1 MTDHNNTD
9 KRLFLLDAYALIYR
23 SYFAFIKNPRFNS
36 KGLNTSAMLGFVNI
50 LEQLLREQKPTHIA
64 VVFDLNIPTFRHE
77 MFEAYKA
84 NRDEMPEDLRK
95 SIPYIRNIIEAYNI
109 PILEKA
115 GFEADDVIGTLAKK
129 AETKGYTTYMMTP
142 DKDYAQLVS
151 ENIFMY
157 KPSRG
162 GEAPEIWGIPEVQ
175 ENFMVDEPWQVI
187 DVLGLMGDTSDNIP
201 GCPGVG
207 PKTAMKLVSEF
218 KSVEGLYQNIDSQKG
233 KLKENLIE
241 FEKQVRMSRELAKI
255 ILDVPIDFDE
265 TKIVMEDPDIRK
277 LNEIYSDLEFRQ
289 LIKKQEAKPQA
300 QPVSDS
306 LFQQGTL
313 FGGPVSAPEIKT
325 AEVTNLNTFST
336 VPHQYYLIETA
347 EQRASLR
354 AELSVQ
360 KEFCFDT
367 ETTGLDT
374 MTSELVC
381 MSFAF
386 RSHEAYCVT
395 LPADRQ
401 KATEI
406 VQEFRLVFGDENITK
421 IGQNIKYDLS
431 MLLNYGVELKGPLFD
446 TMIAHYLIQPDL
458 RHNLDYL
465 CEQYLN
471 YQKITTDTLIGGK
484 GTLQQNMR
492 QAPVEKL
499 RDYACED
506 ADLTLQ
512 LKIAIEKDL
521 NDSGT
526 RKLFDEIEMPL
537 IYVLAD
543 MERAGV
549 NLNTGELKIYAEVLR
564 TQLIELEKEIID
576 LAGEEFNV
584 SSPKQLGVILFEKLK
599 IDPNAKMTKTK
610 QYSTAEE
617 TLEKL
622 SDKHPII
629 AKILEFRG
637 LKKLL
642 STYVEALP
650 LLINPNTGKLHTSY
664 NQAIAATGRLSSTNP
679 NLQNI
684 PIRDENG
691 RELRKAFIPSDSLHT
706 FLSADYSQIELR
718 IMAALSQDKQM
729 IEAFSNNQDIHAI
742 TASKIYKIPLAEVTS
757 DMRRKAKTA
766 NFGIIYGIS
775 AFGLSARLNIPKTEA
790 KELIDGYFENF
801 PDVKNYMD
809 KSIENARNAGFVET
823 IKGRKRYLNDINSA
837 NSMVRGMAE
846 RNAINAPIQGSA
858 ADVIKIAMINIW
870 KELKR
875 QGLQSK
881 MILQVH
887 DELNF
892 DALITEL
899 DQMKAI
905 VKHEMEN
912 AVNIGV
918 PLTVEINAGDNWLD
932 AH

>member
-1 MTDHNNTD
+1 MAENNTTD

-50 LEQLLREQKPTHIA
+50 LEQLLKDQKPSHIA
-64 VVFDLNIPTFRHE
+64 VVFDLNVPTFRHE

-84 NRDEMPEDLRK
+84 NREVMPEDLQK
-95 SIPYIRNIIEAYNI
+95 SIPYIRKIIEAYHI

-129 AETKGYTTYMMTP
+129 AETMGYTTYMMTP

-162 GEAPEIWGIPEVQ
+162 GEQPEVWGVPEVQ
-175 ENFMVDEPWQVI
+175 ENFMIDEPWQVI
-187 DVLGLMGDTSDNIP
+187 DVLGLMGDSADNIP

-218 KSVEGLYQNIDSQKG
+218 KSVDGLYQNIDSQKG
-233 KLKENLIE
+233 KLKENLVE
-241 FEKQVRMSRELAKI
+241 FEQQVRMSRKLAEI
-255 ILDVPIDFDE
+255 ILDVPVEFNEDKLI
-265 TKIVMEDPDIRK
+265 MEDPDIQK
-277 LNEIYSDLEFRQ
+277 LNDLFTELEFRQ
-289 LIKKQEAKPQA
+289 LIRKQEAKPTPASEPQ
-300 QPVSDS
+300 
-306 LFQQGTL
+306 FEQGTL
-313 FGGPVSAPEIKT
+313 FGFSNPV
-325 AEVTNLNTFST
+325 AEVKPALTSNLESIETN
-336 VPHQYYLIETA
+336 PHQYYLIETA

-374 MTSELVC
+374 QLAELVC
-381 MSFAF
+381 ISFAF

-395 LPADRQ
+395 VPAN
-401 KATEI
+401 KEEASKI
-406 VQEFRLVFGDENITK
+406 VKEFQLIFSDEKILK

-431 MLLNYGVELKGPLFD
+431 ILKNYGLEIHGPLFD
-446 TMIAHYLIQPDL
+446 TMIAHYLIQPEM
-458 RHNLDYL
+458 RHNLDDL

-471 YQKITTDTLIGGK
+471 FKKITTDTLIGGK
-484 GTLQQNMR
+484 GLFQKTMR
-492 QAPVEKL
+492 DANPEQL
-499 RDYACED
+499 RDYSCED

-512 LKIAIEKDL
+512 LKQALEKDL

-537 IYVLAD
+537 IFVLAD
-543 MERAGV
+543 MEHSGV
-549 NLNTGELKIYAEVLR
+549 NLNTSELKIYAEVLR
-564 TQLIELEKEIID
+564 KQIIEIERDIIEM
-576 LAGEEFNV
+576 AGEDFNV

-599 IDPNAKMTKTK
+599 IDPNAKLTKTK

-622 SDKHPII
+622 SEKHPII

-650 LLINPNTGKLHTSY
+650 LLINPKTKKLHTSY

-691 RELRKAFIPSDSLHT
+691 RELRKAFIPSDDEHT

-718 IMAALSQDKQM
+718 IMAALSKDEQM
-729 IEAFSNNQDIHAI
+729 IEAFRNNQDIHSI
-742 TASKIYKIPLAEVTS
+742 TASKIYKIPLEEVTS

-775 AFGLSARLNIPKTEA
+775 AFGLSARLNIPRTEA
-790 KELIDGYFENF
+790 KELIDGYFDNF
-801 PDVKNYMD
+801 PDIKKFMD
-809 KSIENARNAGFVET
+809 SSIENARGKGFVET
-823 IKGRKRYLNDINSA
+823 IMGRKRYLNDINSSNA
-837 NSMVRGMAE
+837 VVRGVAE

-858 ADVIKIAMINIW
+858 ADVIKIAMVNIW
-870 KELKR
+870 REMNK
-875 QGLQSK
+875 QNLQSK

-892 DALITEL
+892 DVLKSEL
-899 DQMKAI
+899 GQMKTI

-918 PLTVEINAGDNWLD
+918 PLTVEMNAGDNWLD